1 MVITTK
7 HNMEVVI
14 SKNNIKIKDS
24 YKIKDKKQM
33 KEILEEI
40 FSRDKYKQTRK
51 RKLKES
57 ILEWRTH
64 NILFNFGLFV
74 EHTRDCDIS
83 ENEPILYLLA
93 YKILGRF

>member
-24 YKIKDKKQM
+24 YKIKDKTIM
-33 KEILEEI
+33 KETLEEI
-40 FSRDKYKQTRK
+40 FNRDPYHKTRK
-51 RKLKES
+51 RKLNES

-64 NILFNFGLFV
+64 NILYNLGLFI

-83 ENEPILYLLA
+83 EDEPKHFLLA
-93 YKILGRF
+93 YKILGIF